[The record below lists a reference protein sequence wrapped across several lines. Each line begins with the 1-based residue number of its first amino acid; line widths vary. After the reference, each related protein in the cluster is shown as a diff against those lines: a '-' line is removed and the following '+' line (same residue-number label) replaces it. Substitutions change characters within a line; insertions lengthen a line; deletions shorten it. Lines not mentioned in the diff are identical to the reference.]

1 MHRRWIC
8 FIVGISAVLSAS
20 VTVYASQPVGS
31 LQIIPQWG
39 GKTVSG
45 GSLTICRVG
54 AKVENGFQLTDG
66 LANWTIAQE
75 DLEGEDWAGWIA
87 QHSGRQQPGD
97 PAPDGSVWFRNL
109 REGVYLVCQQE
120 PVDQFREVKPF
131 LVEIPQGDAWNICR
145 IMKMFY
151 EGESPHTGDHPAPI
165 LGAMGIGLSAAVL
178 MVLGDKHRK

>member
-8 FIVGISAVLSAS
+8 FIWGVIAALS
-20 VTVYASQPVGS
+20 VTVTAQASRQMGS

-39 GKTVSG
+39 GKTVYG
-45 GSLTICRVG
+45 GSMTICRVG
-54 AKVENGFQLTDG
+54 TKVDNGFQLTDG
-66 LANWTIAQE
+66 LANWVIAQE
-75 DLEGEDWAGWIA
+75 DLEKEDWAGWIA

-109 REGVYLVCQQE
+109 QEGVYLVCQKE
-120 PVDQFREVKPF
+120 PADQFREVKPF
-131 LVEIPQGDAWNICR
+131 LIAVPQEEAWNICR
-145 IMKMFY
+145 TVKMIY